1 MAPRTGLV
9 VYLLCAWH
17 HAMQHEPALRGASGG
32 SGLSHLHQDLARPC
46 HICTGTG
53 RQVLSRHIEQERR
66 ARAAFLK
73 TVAPFER
80 SSMEQL
86 LR

>member
-1 MAPRTGLV
+1 
-9 VYLLCAWH
+9 
-17 HAMQHEPALRGASGG
+17 
-32 SGLSHLHQDLARPC
+32 
-46 HICTGTG
+46 
-53 RQVLSRHIEQERR
+53 VLSRHIEQERT

-73 TVAPFER
+73 KVAPFER

>member
-1 MAPRTGLV
+1 
-9 VYLLCAWH
+9 
-17 HAMQHEPALRGASGG
+17 
-32 SGLSHLHQDLARPC
+32 
-46 HICTGTG
+46 
-53 RQVLSRHIEQERR
+53 VLSRHIEQERR